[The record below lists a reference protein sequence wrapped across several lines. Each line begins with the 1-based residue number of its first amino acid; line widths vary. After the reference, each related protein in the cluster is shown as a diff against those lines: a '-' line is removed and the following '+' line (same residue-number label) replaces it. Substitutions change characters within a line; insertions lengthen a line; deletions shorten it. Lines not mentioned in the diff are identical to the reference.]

1 MHQRA
6 LSDASRLEIAL
17 SYTYTESEFGETF
30 LSGFSQWGLVR
41 EGDELPYIPKDVGNF
56 RVSFFYGSWSVEG
69 SVDFQSEMREVPG
82 IGEVS
87 DDLHADDITTL
98 DLTGSYQFSDALK
111 LQVMLLNATDEA
123 AIVSHRP
130 FGARPNRPRS
140 IVGRIRY
147 RF

>member
-1 MHQRA
+1 
-6 LSDASRLEIAL
+6 
-17 SYTYTESEFGETF
+17 
-30 LSGFSQWGLVR
+30 
-41 EGDELPYIPKDVGNF
+41 
-56 RVSFFYGSWSVEG
+56 
-69 SVDFQSEMREVPG
+69 MREVPG